1 MGFLDSLF
9 GNDVDDPE
17 GLKGPSM
24 VLREAGIDPSG
35 LKFNFGSDGTVTVS
49 GEVVDEARRT
59 RIQEVLEGI
68 EQVTAVDNQL
78 VIAAP
83 QPDPV
88 PDPEPEPPTEPDVG
102 TVTVGGGSEP
112 VTAEAPEPTS
122 EAPSDTDDATDASAA
137 ETPTYTVQSGDTLW
151 KIAEEAY
158 GRGADYMLIFEAN
171 RDQLDNPDLIRPGQV
186 LKIPPKS

>member
-9 GNDVDDPE
+9 GNDDDDAKE
-17 GLKGPSM
+17 GVKGPGM
-24 VLREAGIDPSG
+24 VLREAGIDTSE
-35 LKFNFGSDGTVTVS
+35 LKFKFGSDGTVTVL
-49 GEVVDEARRT
+49 GEVVDEARRA
-59 RIQEVLEGI
+59 RIEEVLNGMD
-68 EQVTAVDNQL
+68 QVKGVDNQL
-78 VIAAP
+78 VIATP
-83 QPDPV
+83 EPDPV
-88 PDPEPEPPTEPDVG
+88 PEPASEPGPASG

-112 VTAEAPEPTS
+112 VIAEEAP
-122 EAPSDTDDATDASAA
+122 APEAA
-137 ETPTYTVQSGDTLW
+137 EPESDDTPTYTVQSGDTLW